1 MLIVTKKKSKNVK
14 EILNDTFHF
23 QPHSQPNTTEKKIKE
38 PGLWPS
44 TLFFLHRKTC
54 NTPEKSISSWF
65 FFLNTWTKI
74 VSDFMY
80 YSEGFNFCLTVS
92 HGYPLGSQK

>member
-1 MLIVTKKKSKNVK
+1 MTPSISNPTRNPTPQKKV
-14 EILNDTFHF
+14 
-23 QPHSQPNTTEKKIKE
+23 KE

-44 TLFFLHRKTC
+44 TFFFLHRKIC
-54 NTPEKSISSWF
+54 NTPTKSISIF
-65 FFLNTWTKI
+65 FFLNTRTKI
-74 VSDFMY
+74 VSNFMY

>member
-65 FFLNTWTKI
+65 FFLNT
-74 VSDFMY
+74 
-80 YSEGFNFCLTVS
+80 
-92 HGYPLGSQK
+92 